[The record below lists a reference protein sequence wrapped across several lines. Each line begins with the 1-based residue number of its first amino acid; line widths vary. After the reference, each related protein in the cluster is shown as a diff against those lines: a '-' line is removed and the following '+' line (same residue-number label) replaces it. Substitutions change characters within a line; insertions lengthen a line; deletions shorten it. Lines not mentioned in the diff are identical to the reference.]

1 MADGDVMN
9 DTVNTMIEDKVTTMK
24 EELEELIEEVKNE
37 VDDRGTE
44 LETNRD
50 SQTQSFNKLNT
61 SMDKLRKELKQF
73 GIFMHF
79 VIYLFSQILNSIFN
93 NVHNQCAKKIFENQF

>member
-73 GIFMHF
+73 GISMHF
-79 VIYLFSQILNSIFN
+79 VIYLFFTNS
-93 NVHNQCAKKIFENQF
+93 

>member
-73 GIFMHF
+73 GISMHF

-93 NVHNQCAKKIFENQF
+93 NVHNQCAKLIFGNLF

>member
-1 MADGDVMN
+1 MADPDVMN

-37 VDDRGTE
+37 VDERGTE
-44 LETNRD
+44 LESNRD

-73 GIFMHF
+73 GISFQF
-79 VIYLFSQILNSIFN
+79 LIYIFFT
-93 NVHNQCAKKIFENQF
+93 KF